1 MAKGFGEFALSVKRL
16 VKGQSVG
23 ELLALLGGLIDD
35 YDEDAVG
42 AVVVR
47 EVQLNLL
54 RHQLSTVC
62 KKRGK
67 VLCEEGDD
75 FAAALVVIAGQLLV
89 SVKDEGDRWKEV
101 RDIDGND
108 RIVGILGP
116 GSVIGTEM
124 LAEGV
129 TSLYTIK
136 TGADSMLWVLQREA
150 YQQYLTVF
158 SRRWS

>member
-35 YDEDAVG
+35 YDEDAVST
-42 AVVVR
+42 VVVS

-89 SVKDEGDRWKEV
+89 SVKDEGDE
-101 RDIDGND
+101 
-108 RIVGILGP
+108 
-116 GSVIGTEM
+116 
-124 LAEGV
+124 
-129 TSLYTIK
+129 
-136 TGADSMLWVLQREA
+136 
-150 YQQYLTVF
+150 
-158 SRRWS
+158 